1 MAQRCFKQSCCGSEA
16 LQRSAPAPSCVTLPA
31 WRQLNSKLT
40 DASNTKYVQLMLP
53 SPESFRVS
61 SISNFGKDLTRSP
74 AQGGPDKNC
83 GIWPLFFA
91 ASGWST
97 DCSRR
102 HCQGRTPVYSDAA
115 FTLSMAP
122 DLSHGIAAMHRTV
135 DARRERSIPCHCI
148 VRSCIYLSSHAQ
160 IYGHHPE
167 TRFDEKYQEALNA
180 RVYCAH

>member
-74 AQGGPDKNC
+74 AQVGPDKNC
-83 GIWPLFFA
+83 GIWPLFFCCVWMVD
-91 ASGWST
+91 GLFP
-97 DCSRR
+97 
-102 HCQGRTPVYSDAA
+102 Q
-115 FTLSMAP
+115 TLSGPNSCLFRCCVHSLNGTRPKPRNRSNAQNSRCKARAVNSVSLHSTIMYDHVFIYP
-122 DLSHGIAAMHRTV
+122 RMHRYT
-135 DARRERSIPCHCI
+135 DIILKQGSTKNIKR
-148 VRSCIYLSSHAQ
+148 L
-160 IYGHHPE
+160 
-167 TRFDEKYQEALNA
+167 
-180 RVYCAH
+180 